1 MYFGIE
7 IFHTLANL
15 AKILTFKPNHN
26 HLIDGGT
33 KATSRTGP
41 ELPLTQTVHYTHHAL
56 VSFDDNWSM
65 LIGGLYEF
73 GGTRFTY
80 YFDHEREEW
89 IDGPTLEYT
98 RYNHA
103 AGAVTDEQTS
113 EKLIIV
119 TGGIEV
125 LQASTLTSTEILIDN
140 VWHPGTLLP
149 SMFSNTRFINLM
161 FFF

>member
-140 VWHPGTLLP
+140 VWHPGTYHLQCLVILD
-149 SMFSNTRFINLM
+149 FSA
-161 FFF
+161 

>member
-7 IFHTLANL
+7 NFHILANL
-15 AKILTFKPNHN
+15 ANILTFKPNHN
-26 HLIDGGT
+26 HLIAGGT
-33 KATSRTGP
+33 KAASRTGP

-89 IDGPTLEYT
+89 IDGPTLEYS

-103 AGAVTDEQTS
+103 AGSVTDEQTS

-125 LQASTLTSTEILIDN
+125 LQVSTLTSTEILIDN
-140 VWHPGTLLP
+140 VWHPGTLLL
-149 SMFSNTRFINLM
+149 SMFSNTRFFNLM